1 MVGLAYAKV
10 NLHLSVGPLR
20 GDAFHSIVSIF
31 QKIDL
36 YDTIEIEVQ
45 EASEFS
51 IEIEGINFP
60 NSTIER
66 AARLFSAESKISL
79 KVKAKCTKR
88 IPIQGGLGG
97 GSSDGATTLNLLNTL
112 TNYPLTPSQLISL
125 GAQIGSD
132 IPFFLSGAAA
142 AMVTGRGEIVEPI
155 SREGV
160 LEGILIIPKGEGVS
174 TPQAYGQLDQVRE
187 EVPPLPK
194 KEPLIEV
201 YTKSPSKWS
210 FANDFRLIGGP
221 NGTLYSH
228 LDQIVAEVG
237 DCFGSLSGSGL
248 AYAIFCDERE
258 IVEEIRDKM
267 GDYGGDITIIRI
279 KSLHPDHSDVTVSV

>member
-97 GSSDGATTLNLLNTL
+97 GSSDGATTLTLLNAL
-112 TNYPLTPSQLISL
+112 
-125 GAQIGSD
+125 
-132 IPFFLSGAAA
+132 
-142 AMVTGRGEIVEPI
+142 
-155 SREGV
+155 
-160 LEGILIIPKGEGVS
+160 
-174 TPQAYGQLDQVRE
+174 
-187 EVPPLPK
+187 
-194 KEPLIEV
+194 
-201 YTKSPSKWS
+201 
-210 FANDFRLIGGP
+210 
-221 NGTLYSH
+221 
-228 LDQIVAEVG
+228 
-237 DCFGSLSGSGL
+237 
-248 AYAIFCDERE
+248 
-258 IVEEIRDKM
+258 
-267 GDYGGDITIIRI
+267 
-279 KSLHPDHSDVTVSV
+279 